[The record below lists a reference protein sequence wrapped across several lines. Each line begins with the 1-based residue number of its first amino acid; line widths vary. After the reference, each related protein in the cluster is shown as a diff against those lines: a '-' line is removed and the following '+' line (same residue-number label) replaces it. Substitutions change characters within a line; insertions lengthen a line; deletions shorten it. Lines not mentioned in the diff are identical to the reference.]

1 MNKRELVDAVAGK
14 VGAESRRAVEQVV
27 DALVATV
34 TETLAKGESI
44 ALTGFG
50 TFERRERGARTA
62 RNPQT
67 GATVKVKA
75 KKVPAFKPGAG
86 LKEAVASGKAGVK
99 KAAPAKKAAA
109 KKAPAKKAAAK
120 AAPAK
125 KAPAKKAPAKKA
137 PAKKAA
143 KR

>member
-1 MNKRELVDAVAGK
+1 MNKRELVDAIAGK
-14 VGAESRRAVEQVV
+14 VGTESRRTVEQVV

-86 LKEAVASGKAGVK
+86 LKEAVASGKAGAK
-99 KAAPAKKAAA
+99 KAAPAKAPAKKAAAKKAAPAKKAPAKAAPAKKAAA
-109 KKAPAKKAAAK
+109 KKA
-120 AAPAK
+120 
-125 KAPAKKAPAKKA
+125 
-137 PAKKAA
+137 A

>member
-1 MNKRELVDAVAGK
+1 MNKRELVDAIAGK
-14 VGAESRRAVEQVV
+14 VGAESRRSVEQVV
-27 DALVATV
+27 DAFVSTV

-75 KKVPAFKPGAG
+75 RKVPAFKPGAG
-86 LKEAVASGKAGVK
+86 LKDAVASGKAAA

-109 KKAPAKKAAAK
+109 KKAPAQKAAAN
-120 AAPAK
+120 
-125 KAPAKKAPAKKA
+125 
-137 PAKKAA
+137 